1 MKRIERRMKD
11 QNESKK
17 AGKEK
22 GHTEGNYGKNKKQ
35 QTKAQTCNPAGLLR
49 WLLQEASRL

>member
-35 QTKAQTCNPAGLLR
+35 QTKAKTCNPAGLLR